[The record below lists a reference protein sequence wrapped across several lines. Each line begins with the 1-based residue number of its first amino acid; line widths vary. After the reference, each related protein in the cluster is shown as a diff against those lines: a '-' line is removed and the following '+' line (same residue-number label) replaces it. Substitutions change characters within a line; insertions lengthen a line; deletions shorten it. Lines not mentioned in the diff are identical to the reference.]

1 MDKILKCIVLCII
14 LAVIPWVITS
24 AYKELETEAKSA
36 MTTPS
41 EEIVQETLHEVY
53 PLQKIS
59 SLYDKVEIK
68 KKENNSLI
76 GQFFL
81 GRTEKRKKEHEKVI
95 SLQYAIQTEDGIQ
108 LKDFKKE
115 FNRNIFSDDV
125 FFKEATANQAKIT
138 IDYEMFVFPTV
149 DKITFYLPKED
160 LEQILSMLQD

>member
-1 MDKILKCIVLCII
+1 M
-14 LAVIPWVITS
+14 
-24 AYKELETEAKSA
+24 
-36 MTTPS
+36 
-41 EEIVQETLHEVY
+41 
-53 PLQKIS
+53 
-59 SLYDKVEIK
+59 
-68 KKENNSLI
+68 
-76 GQFFL
+76 
-81 GRTEKRKKEHEKVI
+81 I

-160 LEQILSMLQD
+160 LEQILSRLQD